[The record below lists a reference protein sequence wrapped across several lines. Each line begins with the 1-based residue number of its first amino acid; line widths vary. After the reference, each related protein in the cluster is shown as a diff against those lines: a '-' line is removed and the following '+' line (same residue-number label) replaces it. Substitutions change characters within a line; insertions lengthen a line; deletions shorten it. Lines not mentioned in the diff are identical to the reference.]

1 MPRVWRRWYVGRMA
15 AKHILACIDFSEQ
28 SKRAVDEVGQYARA
42 NGSKVT
48 LIHISDPH
56 AFIPPQAVLEPRSA
70 TDERAPEAELA
81 KLRDQHLGDL
91 QVALVVLSDHSPARA
106 ICEYAEKHD
115 VDLIV
120 VGSHG
125 RGGME
130 HWLIGSVAER
140 VVRHAT
146 ANVYVVRR

>member
-1 MPRVWRRWYVGRMA
+1 MV
-15 AKHILACIDFSEQ
+15 AKHILACVDFSEQ
-28 SKRAVDEVGQYARA
+28 STRSLAEVGAYARA
-42 NGSKVT
+42 NGTKVT
-48 LIHISDPH
+48 LIHISDTHP
-56 AFIPPQAVLEPRSA
+56 FIPPQAALEAASA
-70 TDERAPEAELA
+70 TNEAAHQAELTRLREEHLTEVEVDIAVLLDHAPA
-81 KLRDQHLGDL
+81 K
-91 QVALVVLSDHSPARA
+91 A
-106 ICEYAEKHD
+106 ICEYAEAHD

-146 ANVYVVRR
+146 SNVYVVRQSLQRDSLP

>member
-1 MPRVWRRWYVGRMA
+1 MA

-28 SKRAVDEVGQYARA
+28 STRALGEIGQYARA

-48 LIHISDPH
+48 LIHVLDPR
-56 AFIPPQAVLEPRSA
+56 AFTPPQAVLEPSYPESED
-70 TDERAPEAELA
+70 TDEAELA
-81 KLRDQHLGDL
+81 KLRDEHLSGVDVEL
-91 QVALVVLSDHSPARA
+91 ALVQDHAPARA
-106 ICEYAEKHD
+106 ICDYAEEHD

-120 VGSHG
+120 LGSHG

-140 VVRHAT
+140 VVRHAK

>member
-1 MPRVWRRWYVGRMA
+1 MA
-15 AKHILACIDFSEQ
+15 AKHILACVDFSKH
-28 SKRAVDEVGQYARA
+28 STRALAEVGEYARA

-48 LIHISDPH
+48 LIHISDPQ
-56 AFIPPQAVLEPRSA
+56 AFVPPQAVLESPSKTNETAHR
-70 TDERAPEAELA
+70 DELA
-81 KLRDQHLGDL
+81 KLRDQHLADAE
-91 QVALVVLSDHSPARA
+91 VDITVLADHAPAKA
-106 ICEYAEKHD
+106 ICDYAEKHG

-130 HWLIGSVAER
+130 RWLIGSVAER

-146 ANVYVVRR
+146 SNVYVVRQ

>member
-1 MPRVWRRWYVGRMA
+1 MA
-15 AKHILACIDFSEQ
+15 AKHILACIDFSEH
-28 SKRAVDEVGQYARA
+28 STGALAGVGEYARA

-48 LIHISDPH
+48 LIHIADPQ
-56 AFIPPQAVLEPRSA
+56 AFIPPQAVLEPASA
-70 TDERAPEAELA
+70 TELA
-81 KLRDQHLGDL
+81 KLRDAHLEGIEADL
-91 QVALVVLSDHSPARA
+91 AVLEDHAPARA
-106 ICEYAEKHD
+106 ICDYASKHG

-130 HWLIGSVAER
+130 RWLIGSVAER
-140 VVRHAT
+140 VVRHAN

>member
-1 MPRVWRRWYVGRMA
+1 MA
-15 AKHILACIDFSEQ
+15 AKHILACVDFSEH
-28 SKRAVDEVGQYARA
+28 STRALAEVGQYARD

-48 LIHISDPH
+48 LIHIADPQ
-56 AFIPPQAVLEPRSA
+56 AFIPPQAVLEPES
-70 TDERAPEAELA
+70 TSDEQAHREALES
-81 KLRDQHLGDL
+81 LRDAHLKDVDVGI
-91 QVALVVLSDHSPARA
+91 AVVQDHAPARA
-106 ICEYAEKHD
+106 ICDYAADHD

-130 HWLIGSVAER
+130 RWLIGSVAER

-146 ANVYVVRR
+146 VNVYVVRR

>member
-1 MPRVWRRWYVGRMA
+1 MA
-15 AKHILACIDFSEQ
+15 AKHILACIDFSPQ
-28 SKRAVDEVGQYARA
+28 STRALREVGEYARA

-48 LIHISDPH
+48 LIHIMDPQ
-56 AFIPPQAVLEPRSA
+56 AFIPPQAVLEPKSPDDKE
-70 TDERAPEAELA
+70 TNEAELA
-81 KLRDQHLGDL
+81 KLRDEHLSGIEVDL
-91 QVALVVLSDHSPARA
+91 AVVEDHAPARA

-115 VDLIV
+115 IDLII

-130 HWLIGSVAER
+130 RWLIGSVAER
-140 VVRHAT
+140 VVRHAR

>member
-1 MPRVWRRWYVGRMA
+1 MA
-15 AKHILACIDFSEQ
+15 AKHILSCVDFSEH
-28 SKRAVDEVGQYARA
+28 STRALAELGEYARA

-48 LIHISDPH
+48 LIYISDPQ
-56 AFIPPQAVLEPRSA
+56 AFIPPQTILESPSE
-70 TDERAPEAELA
+70 TDETAHRGELA
-81 KLRDQHLGDL
+81 KLRDQHLAGTE
-91 QVALVVLSDHSPARA
+91 VEIAVLADHAPAKA
-106 ICEYAEKHD
+106 ICEYAEKHG

-130 HWLIGSVAER
+130 RWLIGSVAER

-146 ANVYVVRR
+146 SNVYVVRQ

>member
-1 MPRVWRRWYVGRMA
+1 MT
-15 AKHILACIDFSEQ
+15 AKHILACVDFSSQ
-28 SKRAVDEVGQYARA
+28 STRGLAEIGEYARA

-48 LIHISDPH
+48 LIHVLDPR
-56 AFIPPQAVLEPRSA
+56 AFIPPQAVLEPSYPESEE
-70 TDERAPEAELA
+70 TDETELA
-81 KLRDQHLGDL
+81 KLRDEHLSGIAVEL
-91 QVALVVLSDHSPARA
+91 AVIEDHAPARA
-106 ICEYAEKHD
+106 ICDYAEQND

-125 RGGME
+125 RGRME

-146 ANVYVVRR
+146 ANVYVVRH